1 MNDKLKSLIKVTGIS
16 PDTVRYNKKAIA
28 NLISGDSPGPGP
40 QPPTPSENTIVF
52 SGDSTAIAFDSNG
65 ETIVRTITSTI
76 NGFYIPFTI
85 VAPDWVVATNNNGE
99 LSLVTQRN
107 GTGEARSGSVVL
119 TQGELDGEQKE
130 ITIPV
135 SQEAAVL
142 PAFDFISN
150 PYVLSD
156 GAQDTVILDYI
167 ITNYPSIV
175 LKPTGA
181 AASDPKLLDPKEAKT
196 VDIFGTSYTYFAN
209 NTNLESLEILAY
221 LNNPK
226 IWGGSFAGCNHISK
240 IVIPESVTEIGDS
253 AFRYVGSYEY
263 EYHMYIGCDVYFLNP
278 TPPSMGGAAFTDAI
292 LTKIYVPVGSGDAYK
307 AALSTIPNINN
318 IVEEADVKALVNLPK
333 NVSYKLNA
341 GGTYYEQVEANIS
354 YDDTLTYINE

>member
-1 MNDKLKSLIKVTGIS
+1 MNEKLKSLIKVTGIS
-16 PDTVRYNKKAIA
+16 PDTIRYNKKAIT

-52 SGDSTAIAFDSNG
+52 SGSSLVIAFDANG
-65 ETIVRTITSTI
+65 ETVTVTITSTI

-85 VAPDWVVATNNNGE
+85 VAPNWITPTNNNGS
-99 LSLVTQRN
+99 LSLVAGRN
-107 GTGEARSGSVVL
+107 DTGEARSGSIVL
-119 TQGELDGEQKE
+119 TQGELDGEQKT
-130 ITIPV
+130 ITIEA
-135 SQEAAVL
+135 SQEAAVV
-142 PAFDFISN
+142 PSFDFISN

-156 GAQDTVILDYI
+156 AAQDTIILDYI

-196 VDIFGTSYTYFAN
+196 VDIFGISHTYFAS
-209 NTNLESLEILAY
+209 NTNIENLEILAY
-221 LNNPK
+221 LNNTK
-226 IWGGSFAGCNHISK
+226 IWDGAFAGCNHVSK
-240 IVIPESVTEIGDS
+240 IVIPESVTELGDS

-263 EYHMYIGCDVYFLNP
+263 EYHMYIGCDVYFLNS
-278 TPPSMGGAAFTDAI
+278 TPPSMGGGAFKDAI

-318 IVEEADVKALVNLPK
+318 IVEEEDVKALVNLPK
-333 NVSYKLNA
+333 NASYKLNA

-354 YDDTLTYINE
+354 YDDTLAYINE